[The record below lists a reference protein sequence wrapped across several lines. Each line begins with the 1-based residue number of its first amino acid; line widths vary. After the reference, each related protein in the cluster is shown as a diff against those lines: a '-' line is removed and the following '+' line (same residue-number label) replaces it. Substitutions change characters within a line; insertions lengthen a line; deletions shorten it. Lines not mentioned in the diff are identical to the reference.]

1 MSHNTNALDRGIR
14 IALGLVLLSL
24 FAFGP
29 KTAWGL
35 IGLVPLI
42 TGIVGFCPLYRA
54 MGISTCA
61 LPRTPRTPRHQN

>member
-14 IALGLVLLSL
+14 IVLGLVLLSL

-35 IGLVPLI
+35 LGLVPLL
-42 TGIVGFCPLYRA
+42 TGLVGVCPVYR
-54 MGISTCA
+54 MLGVSTCA
-61 LPRTPRTPRHQN
+61 SSRTPRHQS